1 MKVTKIKAA
10 VHDERGD
17 ITDILAKD
25 PVDFVTIITSKKG
38 STRGNHY
45 HKLTYQY
52 VYVLTG
58 SIRALA
64 QHGDGPV
71 EAVVLQ
77 PGDLLLNVPYEK
89 HALEALADSE
99 FLVLTKGPR
108 GAEDYE
114 TDTYRLTSPLKAPST
129 VSS

>member
-71 EAVVLQ
+71 EGPSPRPELAVR
-77 PGDLLLNVPYEK
+77 K
-89 HALEALADSE
+89 AW
-99 FLVLTKGPR
+99 
-108 GAEDYE
+108 
-114 TDTYRLTSPLKAPST
+114 SP
-129 VSS
+129 VV